1 MDWFC
6 SHVTK
11 DFIFT
16 REVDMKNQIENETKN
31 AIVSA
36 QTDGDVIPSISEL
49 ERQVWEGLE
58 AQERGCLKVAMALT
72 MICDV
77 EYHGK
82 KAKMIQYAEEKF
94 GIRRTNF
101 YNYLKVVSNFCRRT
115 KDGYQLKEQW
125 KDFGYSQLQAILE
138 LSVADWKKVTPE
150 MSVREISRLKQEKVR
165 KIRKASKATEASEI
179 LVSYDSGNCTQ
190 IDEALLQRLKTFFE
204 EHPDGK
210 ISIVAETPEQTQE
223 AVPEAAEPQESPRE
237 AMEPQEVSFEPE
249 GPQEAPEEALE
260 QSREE

>member
-1 MDWFC
+1 MEKQNEN
-6 SHVTK
+6 VTG
-11 DFIFT
+11 
-16 REVDMKNQIENETKN
+16 N
-31 AIVSA
+31 ALVST

-49 ERQVWEGLE
+49 EKQVKEGLE
-58 AQERGCLKVAMALT
+58 AQERGCLKVALALT

-138 LSVADWKKVTPE
+138 LSVADWEKVTPK
-150 MSVREISRLKQEKVR
+150 MSVREISRLKQERVR
-165 KIRKASKATEASEI
+165 KIRKAPKATEASEI
-179 LVSYDSGNCTQ
+179 LASYNSGNYAQ
-190 IDEALLQRLKTFFE
+190 IDEVLQYLKTFFE
-204 EHPDGK
+204 EHPDGR
-210 ISIVAETPEQTQE
+210 ISIVAETPEQTQK
-223 AVPEAAEPQESPRE
+223 AAPEAAEPQESPRE
-237 AMEPQEVSFEPE
+237 AMEPQEASSEPE
-249 GPQEAPEEALE
+249 EPQEAPEEALE
-260 QSREE
+260 QSHEE

>member
-1 MDWFC
+1 MEKQNEN
-6 SHVTK
+6 VTG
-11 DFIFT
+11 
-16 REVDMKNQIENETKN
+16 N
-31 AIVSA
+31 ALVST

-115 KDGYQLKEQW
+115 KDGYQLKERW

-138 LSVADWKKVTPE
+138 LSVADWEKVTPE

-179 LVSYDSGNCTQ
+179 LVSYDSGNYDQ
-190 IDEALLQRLKTFFE
+190 IDEVLQCLKTFFE
-204 EHPDGK
+204 EHPDGR

-223 AVPEAAEPQESPRE
+223 AAPEAAEPQESPRE
-237 AMEPQEVSFEPE
+237 AMEPQEASSEPE
-249 GPQEAPEEALE
+249 EPQEAPEEALE